1 MANVWQKKLNK
12 SGYWQAQFRDERG
25 VRVNRSTKQTDKR
38 KAQKVADEWEEAAI
52 KARHGELTQEAGIKT
67 VGRMMKATGAGK
79 LEVPSI
85 KVAFER
91 WIADREERKR
101 SLASINR
108 YKSVLKSLFLFLGA
122 DRLKAS
128 ISSLHTTELDAWHSA
143 EMKAGKSGT
152 TADLGI
158 NIVRGALNKMVNKH
172 KFIESNPARGVE
184 SSEEGSETREVF
196 TDDEVTSL
204 LTVCD
209 DEWKGMILCSAWHS
223 IRLHDCASL
232 TWSNIDLKSGSLSYV
247 PSKTRKKNPE
257 PIVRYMPVE
266 TVTYLN
272 TLTQGIGKVPLFP
285 RLYGRTS
292 GSHAGLS
299 NEFNRLMKT
308 AGIVVPMGQ
317 AKTGKGRRFRKKGFH
332 SFRHYSI
339 SRMAETNIPEA
350 QRRLLAGHS
359 ATSKEHG
366 RYIHGSEKSQRAAL
380 ATLSSLT
387 GRGTEN
393 EVEKK

>member
-1 MANVWQKKLNK
+1 MLYLFMANIWQKKLNK

-52 KARHGELTQEAGIKT
+52 KARHGELTHEAGIKT
-67 VGRMMKATGAGK
+67 VSRMMKATGAGK

-91 WIADREERKR
+91 WVSDRKERNR
-101 SLASINR
+101 SEASINR
-108 YKSVLKSLFLFLGA
+108 YKSVLKSLYAFLGEA
-122 DRLKAS
+122 RLKAS
-128 ISSLHTTELDAWHSA
+128 ISSLHTAELDDWHRA
-143 EMKAGKSGT
+143 EMKAGKSGS

-158 NIVRGALNKMVNKH
+158 NIVRGALNKMVHKH
-172 KFIESNPARGVE
+172 KFIESNPAVGVE
-184 SSEEGSETREVF
+184 GSEEGSETREVF
-196 TDDEVTSL
+196 TDEEVTSL
-204 LTVCD
+204 LSVCD

-232 TWSNIDLKSGSLSYV
+232 TWANIDLKSGSLSYV

-257 PIVRYMPVE
+257 EIVRYMPVE
-266 TVTYLN
+266 TLTYLQS
-272 TLTQGIGKVPLFP
+272 LPQGIGKVPLFP

-299 NEFNRLMKT
+299 NEFNRLMKK
-308 AGIVVPMGQ
+308 AGILVPLGQ
-317 AKTGKGRRFRKKGFH
+317 PKTGKGRRFRKKGFH
-332 SFRHYSI
+332 SFRHFSI
-339 SRMAETNIPEA
+339 TRMAETNIPDA

-359 ATSKEHG
+359 VTSKDHG
-366 RYIHGSEKSQRAAL
+366 RYIHGSEKGQRSAL
-380 ATLSSLT
+380 ALLAPLIGPSS
-387 GRGTEN
+387 
-393 EVEKK
+393 K